1 MAKGGSA
8 TGPKRVRF
16 DAHKIAKKLKQ
27 HKKLSNIGSPS
38 AGFLEHE
45 LEGGTNN
52 AGRKHSAAA
61 KGTGALGGVGPPD
74 AAGTGAGEWIFAN
87 VLPFLTAAPV
97 DELEALAERAIVMTW
112 HIRIGFLDYSGVTAW
127 VEALA
132 ERAGCAVQAPPPR
145 DAAADNE
152 APTEVPK
159 PPKKK
164 KKKKTQPPAAPMPA
178 DDAPTRRRRAELV
191 NAFKVGRDKPLVQCG
206 LKRAEGWPLPFRNG
220 E

>member
-1 MAKGGSA
+1 MAKG
-8 TGPKRVRF
+8 TGPKRVKF

-27 HKKLSNIGSPS
+27 HKKLLNIGSPS

-52 AGRKHSAAA
+52 AGHSAAA

-112 HIRIGFLDYSGVTAW
+112 HIRIGL
-127 VEALA
+127 L
-132 ERAGCAVQAPPPR
+132 
-145 DAAADNE
+145 NH
-152 APTEVPK
+152 
-159 PPKKK
+159 
-164 KKKKTQPPAAPMPA
+164 
-178 DDAPTRRRRAELV
+178 
-191 NAFKVGRDKPLVQCG
+191 
-206 LKRAEGWPLPFRNG
+206 
-220 E
+220 